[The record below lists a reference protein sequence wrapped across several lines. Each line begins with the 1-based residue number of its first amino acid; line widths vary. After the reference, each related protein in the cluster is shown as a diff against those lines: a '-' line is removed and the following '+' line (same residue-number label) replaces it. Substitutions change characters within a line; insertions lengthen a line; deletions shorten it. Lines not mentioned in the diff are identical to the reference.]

1 MIQKQITIN
10 LKQGLHARPA
20 TRFVKQAAS
29 FSSQIQIIKKDQKA
43 DAKSILGIMSMAV
56 AKGETITLS
65 AEGEDEQEA
74 LKALEEILLEEE

>member
-1 MIQKQITIN
+1 MIQKEITVN

-20 TRFVKQAAS
+20 TRFVKQAAA

-56 AKGETITLS
+56 SRGETIMLT
-65 AEGEDEQEA
+65 ADGEDEQEA
-74 LKALEEILLEEE
+74 IKALEQILLEEE